1 MHVCCRMLEGVS
13 IDRLSPAQPVGPFR
27 TLLSAL
33 GLSPQ
38 VWDGRPPGSPPGST
52 TRSTVRG
59 TREAWPLDTH
69 SVQQFS
75 PGAHQRAPS
84 GQLRVSR
91 PGHLPGAPNELPG
104 GLPCFMWVP
113 QPWGVVTTHWSPGRP
128 PGSATRMMRPVT
140 PTRMS
145 ASRID
150 YPDTVWHPFSAPVL
164 LCKGHP
170 PFPAP
175 CHAAPGRPP
184 GRATRIRPLANP

>member
-1 MHVCCRMLEGVS
+1 MVVLRVARPGQLPGAPSEV
-13 IDRLSPAQPVGPFR
+13 P
-27 TLLSAL
+27 
-33 GLSPQ
+33 
-38 VWDGRPPGSPPGST
+38 GRHG
-52 TRSTVRG
+52 RSTPTVC
-59 TREAWPLDTH
+59 
-69 SVQQFS
+69 SS
-75 PGAHQRAPS
+75 SAHQHAPS
-84 GQLRVSR
+84 GELRVSR

-164 LCKGHP
+164 LCKCHP

-184 GRATRIRPLANP
+184 GRATRIRPLANL